1 MIHQT
6 VQSIVSTFAKLD
18 PFLAD
23 GSQRRGSICADRE
36 IIKPDDADLVRNF
49 VSELLTLNHRGI
61 GDQIMAAD
69 NRGDSQIQQTGKM
82 LFHTL
87 SDIVGTSRIGRIG
100 L

>member
-1 MIHQT
+1 M
-6 VQSIVSTFAKLD
+6 VVS
-18 PFLAD
+18 
-23 GSQRRGSICADRE
+23 GGEVYADRE

-61 GDQIMAAD
+61 GDQIMVAD